1 MAVETDAFT
10 GGIAPGGL
18 RTKNDIRI
26 LLCYL
31 LSSVG
36 APIRRDDIIRIM
48 QENSLCNYFEV
59 TEALSDLI
67 QKGAIQ
73 RDPQEEPL
81 LTAGPMARE
90 IAEQLTGTIPLSVRD
105 KAVSAAL
112 NLLAQA
118 KREKENRV
126 EIKKT
131 GMGYMVTCHVSGGD
145 IELMQFSLYAPDL
158 YQARL
163 IKHQFHSDP
172 ECVYRILLAAVT
184 GNSDLAEDSIRRM
197 NLHTR

>member
-59 TEALSDLI
+59 TEALSDLL

-73 RDPQEEPL
+73 RDPQEDSL

-118 KREKENRV
+118 KREKEARKNQHV
-126 EIKKT
+126 MEVKEIR
-131 GMGYMVTCHVSGGD
+131 
-145 IELMQFSLYAPDL
+145 LSLNIDVADFQTKAKHAAKFL
-158 YQARL
+158 QA
-163 IKHQFHSDP
+163 
-172 ECVYRILLAAVT
+172 
-184 GNSDLAEDSIRRM
+184 GNKVKVSIRFRGREM
-197 NLHTR
+197 GHPEIGLDTMKRFAEVCAEHG

>member
-1 MAVETDAFT
+1 
-10 GGIAPGGL
+10 
-18 RTKNDIRI
+18 
-26 LLCYL
+26 
-31 LSSVG
+31 
-36 APIRRDDIIRIM
+36 
-48 QENSLCNYFEV
+48 
-59 TEALSDLI
+59 
-67 QKGAIQ
+67 
-73 RDPQEEPL
+73 
-81 LTAGPMARE
+81 MARE

-118 KREKENRV
+118 KREKENLV

-197 NLHTR
+197 NLHKR